1 MIYTKNGRPL
11 TQSGNNLY
19 SRSGRHVARLRGKK
33 AYAPDGRY
41 VGTLV
46 GDRLVYRSM
55 DSASVGS
62 SFVESISRVGTSHMN
77 RLGSAIM
84 GEEPPIP
91 D

>member
-62 SFVESISRVGTSHMN
+62 PFVESMRVGTSHMN